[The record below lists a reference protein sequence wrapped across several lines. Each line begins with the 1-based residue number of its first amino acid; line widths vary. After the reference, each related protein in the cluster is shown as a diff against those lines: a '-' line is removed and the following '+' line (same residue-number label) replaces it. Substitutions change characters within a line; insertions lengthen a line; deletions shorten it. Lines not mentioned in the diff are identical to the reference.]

1 MFQTI
6 RPWIASATCLLVLQ
20 IGCDADTKWSAVDS
34 MIQVNFGDV
43 PQISTDSLA
52 VLLNEP
58 HGKPA
63 PVLLDARQPE
73 EYAVSHLPGATRVD
87 PEAKAFPE
95 LDSLDASTP
104 VVVYCS
110 VGYRSARVTEQL
122 REQGFTAYNLTGS
135 IFRWANEGRAVVR
148 GWQAVREVHPYDS
161 TWGDLLDE
169 DLHAFEPG
177 RK

>member
-1 MFQTI
+1 M
-6 RPWIASATCLLVLQ
+6 
-20 IGCDADTKWSAVDS
+20 GCDADMKWSAVDS
-34 MIQVNFGDV
+34 MIQATFGDV
-43 PQISTDSLA
+43 PQVSTDSLA
-52 VLLNEP
+52 ALLNETSRQ
-58 HGKPA
+58 PA

-87 PEAKAFPE
+87 PEATAFPE
-95 LDSLDASTP
+95 LDSLETSTP

-122 REQGFTAYNLTGS
+122 REQGVTAYNLKGS
-135 IFRWANEGRAVVR
+135 IFRWANEGRTVVR
-148 GWQAVREVHPYDS
+148 DGQAVREVHPYDS

-169 DLHAFEPG
+169 DLHALEPG